1 MKPIVISISG
11 ISGAG
16 KSTVATALYQKT
28 DNSVLLC
35 FDDYNGDLLGRDYCE
50 WSEDGADANEWNLS
64 EIINDVEKLIQN
76 EYKYVIVDY
85 PFGRAHEE
93 ISSLTDISVF
103 VDTPLDI
110 ALARRTVRDYCL
122 RAPNRKPLPN
132 PLEQLSNSI
141 QFYLERHRATY
152 QQHIKTVLP
161 TCDMIVDGTKSTDEI
176 CDEISAYIDIN
187 LSKKDSLNSCRNN
200 TNKI

>member
-16 KSTVATALYQKT
+16 KTAVAASLYEKLN
-28 DNSVLLC
+28 NSVLLC
-35 FDDYNGDLLGRDYCE
+35 FDNYNGNLLGRDYCE

-64 EIINDVEKLIQN
+64 EMIDNIEKLIRN
-76 EYKYVIVDY
+76 EYKYIIIDY
-85 PFGRAHEE
+85 PFGRAHKKV
-93 ISSLTDISVF
+93 SSLVDLSVF

-122 RAPNRKPLPN
+122 RDPSRKPLVN
-132 PLEQLSNSI
+132 PTEHLANSL
-141 QFYLERHRATY
+141 QFYLKRHRATY
-152 QQHIKTVLP
+152 LQHIKTVLP

-176 CDEISAYIDIN
+176 CCEIIEYTDII
-187 LSKKDSLNSCRNN
+187 LSKKRQP
-200 TNKI
+200 